1 MRQNKKKDGFTNR
14 PIRLGFV
21 LPAIHERPTGG
32 NLYNRKLIEA
42 LEEEADVRIIV
53 WKDAWS
59 SLPDSLADQLAASD
73 GVVFDSLL
81 LDKVSGLKNCRL
93 GRHPVW
99 FMLVHYLALCDPA
112 NIDQERKDLERKL
125 LDQFDG
131 FITTSHFA
139 RQKIEEAGI
148 VPELVTCVYPGLA
161 DIYFADPKL
170 PIQDDCCR
178 LLTVSS
184 LLPGKGIAE
193 LIEVL
198 ETLGDLAWEWTLVG
212 DASLDPV
219 YADFIHKKMALSSMR
234 DRMRWRGV
242 IDAAEMADCYRNHDL
257 MILASTFETL
267 SMATR
272 EALACGRPVIAFDV
286 GGIKENMPKGGGVL
300 VAPGDIEALGREMR
314 RLIENAPMRAL
325 LGKQAMCN
333 RKVYLDWSRTGQQ
346 FFHAIRL

>member
-14 PIRLGFV
+14 SLQLVFV
-21 LPAIHERPTGG
+21 LPSIHERPTGG

-42 LEEEADVRIIV
+42 LEKEADVRIIV

-59 SLPDSLADQLAASD
+59 SLPESMADQVAASD
-73 GVVFDSLL
+73 GVIFDSLL
-81 LDKVSGLKNCRL
+81 LDKLGGLKNSRPAW
-93 GRHPVW
+93 RSMW

-112 NIDQERKDLERKL
+112 NSDQERKDLERRL

-131 FITTSHFA
+131 IITTSQFA

-148 VPELVTCVYPGLA
+148 APELVTCVYPGLA
-161 DIYFADPKL
+161 DIYFAVPEL
-170 PIQDDCCR
+170 PVQNDCCR

-193 LIEVL
+193 LIDVL
-198 ETLGDLAWEWTLVG
+198 ETLGDLTWAWTLVG

-219 YADFIHKKMALSSMR
+219 YADFIHKKMAQSSMAGR
-234 DRMRWRGV
+234 LRWSGV
-242 IDAAEMADCYRNHDL
+242 IDAAKMPECYQNHDL

-286 GGIKENMPKGGGVL
+286 GGIKENVPQGGGVL
-300 VAPGDIEALGREMR
+300 VASGDVDALGREVR
-314 RLIENAPMRAL
+314 RLIENPPMRAR
-325 LGKQAMCN
+325 LGKQAVSN
-333 RKVYLDWSRTGQQ
+333 REGFLDWSRTGEQ